1 MKERV
6 VASVVVAAAILV
18 AALMVSL
25 SRGSNDELLEAL
37 KGIERETSSLRGRV
51 AELNSH
57 PYTIGD
63 IEGGASEIVITYSNG
78 QSETMKGG
86 SGSYYI
92 VAVKDYVVIH
102 MPKEGEARNAA
113 SERQL
118 VPFASL
124 RSIRRVGE
132 ES

>member
-6 VASVVVAAAILV
+6 VASAVVAAAILV
-18 AALMVSL
+18 AALVVSL
-25 SRGSNDELLEAL
+25 ARGSDAEVLEAL
-37 KGIERETSSLRGRV
+37 QGIQRETSSLRDRV

-63 IEGGASEIVITYSNG
+63 IQGGASEIVITYSNG
-78 QSETMKGG
+78 QTETMKGG
-86 SGSYYI
+86 SGSFYI

-102 MPKEGEARNAA
+102 MPKDGEARNAA

-118 VPFASL
+118 VPFASI

-132 ES
+132 QS